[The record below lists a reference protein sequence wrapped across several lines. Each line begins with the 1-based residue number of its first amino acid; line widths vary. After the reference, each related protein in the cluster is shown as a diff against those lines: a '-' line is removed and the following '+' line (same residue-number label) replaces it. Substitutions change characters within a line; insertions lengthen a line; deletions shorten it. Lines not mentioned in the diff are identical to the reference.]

1 MGGTAELLDW
11 RLGPLVVLAAA
22 ALSAGLILLLQ
33 PHLAR
38 HALARPNARSSHS
51 VPTPKGGGIAIV
63 AATLAVTWA
72 AVGLFSVGSGIR
84 QLAAVSGATVL
95 LALVAAIDD
104 VRDISR
110 GLRLALQLIAVVIV
124 IYALPA
130 DLRLVAHLPW
140 AVERGLLLLASL
152 WFVNVVNFMDGIDW
166 MTVAEVVPLTGGLIV
181 LGLIDTAPPPALLVA
196 LALFGAMLGFAP
208 FNRPVAKLFL
218 GDVGSQPIGL
228 LLSWM
233 LIVLAGRGHLAAAFL
248 LPLYYLGDATLTLL
262 RRIARGEP
270 FWYPH
275 RSHFYQRATD
285 GGFTV
290 QEIVVRVFL
299 LNLFL
304 VVLAL
309 VSVAEPD
316 ILVDMAALSLGGAL
330 VAWQLITFARGKA

>member
-1 MGGTAELLDW
+1 MGGTTELLDW

-33 PHLAR
+33 PYLSR
-38 HALARPNARSSHS
+38 HALAPPNARSSHS
-51 VPTPKGGGIAIV
+51 APTPKGGGIAVV

-72 AVGLFSVGSGIR
+72 AIGLLSSGAGVR
-84 QLAAVSGATVL
+84 QLAALTAATVF
-95 LALVAAIDD
+95 LALVAAVDD
-104 VRDISR
+104 MRDISR
-110 GLRLALQLIAVVIV
+110 GLRLVLQFLAVVIV

-130 DLRLVAHLPW
+130 DLRLLPHLPW
-140 AVERGLLLLASL
+140 PVEFGLLLLASL

-166 MTVAEVVPLTGGLIV
+166 MTVAEVVPVTGGLIV
-181 LGLIDTAPPPALLVA
+181 LGLIDATPWPATLLA
-196 LALFGAMLGFAP
+196 LALFGAVLGFAP
-208 FNRPVAKLFL
+208 FNRPVARLFL

-228 LLSWM
+228 LLGWM
-233 LIVLAGRGHLAAAFL
+233 LIMLAGRGHLAAAFL
-248 LPLYYLGDATLTLL
+248 LPLYYLADATLTLL

-304 VVLAL
+304 VALAV

-316 ILVDMAALSLGGAL
+316 ILVDMAALSLGSAL